1 MLIDNLITTWGEL
14 APNELDSGPDEMNLA
29 VFVINCL
36 NKRGWSWN
44 LAYDSGHGFTVT
56 VEDGNETYPYPTLL
70 STLLT
75 AYLTALAVRRPV
87 KKGTHWRHYKGG
99 LMEVAETAT
108 WAGPDLMRK
117 DIKRF
122 PAYISYLG
130 DFVLEES
137 FYSSVELVKNAAG
150 TCFYIAKR
158 DYGERIFYQHDSN
171 SWARPIG
178 NFLGLTDDGLLRFV
192 EESNETN

>member
-1 MLIDNLITTWGEL
+1 MIDNLITTWAVL
-14 APNELDSGPDEMNLA
+14 APNEFDSGPDEMNLV

-36 NKRGWSWN
+36 SNRGWSWN

-56 VEDGNETYPYPTLL
+56 VEDGPETYPYPTLL

-87 KKGTHWRHYKGG
+87 KEGTHWRHYKGD
-99 LMEVAETAT
+99 LVEVVATAK

-137 FYSSVELVKNAAG
+137 FYSRVNLVKNTDG
-150 TCFYIAKR
+150 TCLYIANR
-158 DYGERIFYQHDSN
+158 DYGERVFYQHHGRN
-171 SWARPIG
+171 WARPIG
-178 NFLGLTDDGLLRFV
+178 DSLGLTQDGQLRFV
-192 EESNETN
+192 EENNDKST